1 MENCPLSGLPCP
13 HKKCIHVTEVNP
25 DLTAKSF
32 TSMCVQ
38 CGLECTGLPAPILP
52 TPQEVGGVFDIINTL
67 LKEKAAATPQPVQ
80 AKKNIKTCTGCG
92 FTIQDIANTSRVGCG
107 ECYTCFG
114 KDLEPF
120 ILGYH
125 QALKHVGKSPKNKKI
140 VKEKTEGFEVY
151 ELPNPTPETLK
162 KNLAYAI
169 KKEDYELAAKLR
181 DELKKLE

>member
-25 DLTAKSF
+25 DLTAQSF
-32 TSMCVQ
+32 KSMCVQ
-38 CGLECTGLPAPILP
+38 CGLVATGLP
-52 TPQEVGGVFDIINTL
+52 TPKMPPEVSSMFDIISNL
-67 LKEKAAATPQPVQ
+67 IKEKAAVNPQPVEV
-80 AKKNIKTCTGCG
+80 KKTTKTCTGCG

-120 ILGYH
+120 MLGYH
-125 QALKHVGKSPKNKKI
+125 QSLKHVGKSPKNKKTVI
-140 VKEKTEGFEVY
+140 VEEKKPD
-151 ELPNPTPETLK
+151 LETIK
-162 KNLAYAI
+162 KNLAEAI